1 MTIPNWLKA
10 QQAWSGH
17 WPALSVGLG
26 VLGGF
31 LLIAQAWLLALT
43 VDAVLFSAAGL
54 AEVQTWLWAMLGL
67 FPLRAA
73 LAWASEQSAF
83 EGAVRVKLH
92 LRDTL
97 YGKIQA
103 LGPVRLG
110 SERSGD
116 LANSLADGIEALEA
130 YYARYLPAIALTA
143 AVPLSILVVL
153 WPLDWISGLILLVTA
168 PLIPLFMI
176 LIGKGAERLNQAQ
189 WRRLARLSARFLDM
203 IQGLTTLK
211 LFNASRREAEV
222 VARISDDYRRS
233 TMAVLRVAFLSS
245 LALEFFATAGVA
257 VIAVSV
263 GFRLFW
269 GEMDFLTGFFAL
281 LLAPELYLPL
291 RNLGTQYHA
300 RMAAIGAAERII
312 EVLEVPSIA
321 RNLAGAPTP
330 DLRTASIR
338 LRDVGYSYPG
348 NRRALNKVTLEI
360 RPGERLALVGPSGS
374 GKSTVVKLLLGFVQ
388 PGLGELWV
396 GDTPLGGL
404 DIEDWRR
411 HLAWVPQTPR
421 LFHGSLLANI
431 RLGRP
436 DATMDQVREAA
447 RLARADA
454 LIDRLPEGYETQ
466 VGEGGQGL
474 SGGEIRRIA
483 LARAFLRDAPLVI
496 LDEATASLDPKSE
509 QEVAAGIESLAQ
521 GRTLLV
527 IAHRLQTVRS
537 ADRILV
543 LNAGRI
549 EEEGTHEEL
558 AARGGLYR
566 HMLTQLGGPG

>member
-54 AEVQTWLWAMLGL
+54 AEVQTWLWGMLGL

-92 LRDTL
+92 PRDTL

-176 LIGKGAERLNQAQ
+176 LIGTGAERLNQAQ

-269 GEMDFLTGFFAL
+269 GEMDFLTGFFVL
-281 LLAPELYLPL
+281 LLAPELCLPL

-321 RNLAGAPTP
+321 PNLAGAPTP

-454 LIDRLPEGYETQ
+454 FIDRLPEGYETQ

-558 AARGGLYR
+558 AARDGLYR
-566 HMLTQLGGPG
+566 HMLAQLGGPG